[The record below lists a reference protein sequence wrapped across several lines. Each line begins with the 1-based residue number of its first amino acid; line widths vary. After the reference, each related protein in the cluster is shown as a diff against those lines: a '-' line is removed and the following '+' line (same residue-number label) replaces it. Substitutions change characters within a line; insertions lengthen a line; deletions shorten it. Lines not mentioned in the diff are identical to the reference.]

1 MIAWCKVTDCPLV
14 WAQPGEK
21 VKEYQHGEHPR
32 QLSFMRHVIGM
43 GPLGETPSQFSRST
57 WTLRQQC
64 SRDPLGETPSQFS
77 RSTWMLR
84 QTMRGKPPP
93 WVSQGRTALPHRGP
107 QGAQGGHHSRVVVPK
122 ARTKDIPHSRIVVP
136 KARAWYPKDHN
147 ATISLIDLLEHG
159 RVTSMTHVFLRP
171 LMQDPPCNGCP
182 DGSLPERRHSEQRG
196 NE

>member
-1 MIAWCKVTDCPLV
+1 MDA
-14 WAQPGEK
+14 
-21 VKEYQHGEHPR
+21 
-32 QLSFMRHVIGM
+32 
-43 GPLGETPSQFSRST
+43 ST
-57 WTLRQQC
+57 T
-64 SRDPLGETPSQFS
+64 
-77 RSTWMLR
+77 ML
-84 QTMRGKPPP
+84 GKPPP

-122 ARTKDIPHSRIVVP
+122 ARTKDSPHSRIVVP
-136 KARAWYPKDHN
+136 KARALYPKDHN